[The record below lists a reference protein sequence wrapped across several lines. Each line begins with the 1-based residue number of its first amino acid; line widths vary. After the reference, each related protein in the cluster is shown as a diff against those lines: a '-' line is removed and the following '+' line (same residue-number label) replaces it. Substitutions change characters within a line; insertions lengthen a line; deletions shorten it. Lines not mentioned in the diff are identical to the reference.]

1 MSRPGRVIVSLA
13 LILGL
18 AGCES
23 AVSGWRSVT
32 GVNKNDPD
40 PQTAPF
46 AANMVAA
53 AEGGYPNLASV
64 PEPPTIATSTADR
77 QKLTDTL
84 VAERGATAAAGSIPA
99 LTPSAAPLGDK
110 PAPAL
115 PTTAAMAPAVTPAA
129 TTAAAAERVPGKQ
142 AANSPVP
149 GAAGANALG
158 ATHRRQDEPPE
169 PQPRDSALT
178 MPTIPGPLPQ
188 PEATQPPPPSPVLPA
203 VQAPVVAPP
212 MPPAA
217 VAAATP
223 APPPPVP
230 VLAPI
235 IPPPPPMP
243 SPKAATA
250 KSAPTKT
257 TVATL
262 DVAASEPGPD
272 EHAEIDRVASLY
284 KQTSGTVRVVGF
296 AAAPVNG
303 VDPLAS
309 YHAALER
316 AQAVAKELT
325 AAGIPSNKVQTEA
338 SPAAGAGSG
347 RIEIQFL
354 P

>member
-13 LILGL
+13 LILEL
-18 AGCES
+18 VGCES

-46 AANMVAA
+46 TENMAA
-53 AEGGYPNLASV
+53 AAGGGYPNLASV
-64 PEPPTIATSTADR
+64 PEPPTIATSSADR

-99 LTPSAAPLGDK
+99 MTPSAVPPGAK
-110 PAPAL
+110 PAPAS
-115 PTTAAMAPAVTPAA
+115 PSATPPAGAAVPTAAT
-129 TTAAAAERVPGKQ
+129 AERVPGKQ
-142 AANSPVP
+142 AANSPVLGTTGTNAP
-149 GAAGANALG
+149 GV
-158 ATHRRQDEPPE
+158 TRRRQDEPPE
-169 PQPRDSALT
+169 PQPRDSSLT

-188 PEATQPPPPSPVLPA
+188 PEATQPPPPVPALPA
-203 VQAPVVAPP
+203 VPAPVVVPP

-217 VAAATP
+217 VATATP

-235 IPPPPPMP
+235 VPPPPPPTP

-250 KSAPTKT
+250 KPAPPKT

-262 DVAASEPGPD
+262 DVAASGPGAG
-272 EHAEIDRVASLY
+272 ERAEIERVATLY
-284 KQTSGTVRVVGF
+284 KETPRTVRVVAF
-296 AAAPVNG
+296 AAAPVG
-303 VDPLAS
+303 GADPLAS

-325 AAGIPSNKVQTEA
+325 AAGIPSTKVQTEA
-338 SPAAGAGSG
+338 SPTAGTGSG